1 MDLHEGIR
9 HVAEVAVV
17 VIKPFPGERQD
28 CLSGEGDHRVL
39 QRASERAPKVGV
51 GAVDVAQPAKQGR
64 VGNFGQRPE
73 RAHGSFPVFQDDL
86 ALQESQIVRT
96 NRRLNKAPE
105 SKDPFPIVCEV
116 Q

>member
-1 MDLHEGIR
+1 MSP
-9 HVAEVAVV
+9 EVAVV

-28 CLSGEGDHRVL
+28 CLSGRATIGVP
-39 QRASERAPKVGV
+39 QRARRGRWVGV

-64 VGNFGQRPE
+64 GRQFWPTPRARP
-73 RAHGSFPVFQDDL
+73 RLFFPVFQDDL

-96 NRRLNKAPE
+96 RRLNKAPE